1 MGELSERL
9 PEGGGVGDRHLR
21 PQEDHQGNPDRLRQS
36 RQEKVKKSCTNKNFG
51 SSIVAHLF
59 IPQRVNSATTASSFI
74 TVQQRPRKSFFSDER
89 MSFSEK
95 KTFSHQQ
102 FIFLPKNRTNSTF
115 LSRSTSFSSWAGF
128 YWNLY
133 AAKKP
138 IFSFWVDWLWDL
150 LENETRNICTIAK
163 HHICASKIFVKIQT
177 LLLSTL

>member
-1 MGELSERL
+1 MYKQTKTSEAASSHIYLSHNVWTPQPPLAPSSRFNKDRENHFSQTRECFSQKRKTLSHPQFISFL
-9 PEGGGVGDRHLR
+9 PE
-21 PQEDHQGNPDRLRQS
+21 
-36 RQEKVKKSCTNKNFG
+36 NK
-51 SSIVAHLF
+51 
-59 IPQRVNSATTASSFI
+59 
-74 TVQQRPRKSFFSDER
+74 
-89 MSFSEK
+89 
-95 KTFSHQQ
+95 
-102 FIFLPKNRTNSTF
+102 TNSTF

-128 YWNLY
+128 YWNQY